1 MKTSNHNNSVLKD
14 IQRDSTTRSISWGKN
29 IPTPTYPIGGSGKVM
44 QF

>member
-1 MKTSNHNNSVLKD
+1 MKPSTHRNSVLKD

-29 IPTPTYPIGGSGKVM
+29 TPSPTYPIGGSGKVR